1 MHGFISGNVNQVELN
16 AKFRAVNN
24 NIVNLKEA
32 EGTFFS
38 YVSYV
43 PPNIG
48 HILNIIIYGIPFYI
62 YIYIYSYTVSCLP
75 QNCVNRMV
83 LQIALPRYM
92 K

>member
-1 MHGFISGNVNQVELN
+1 MHGFISGNANQVELN

-48 HILNIIIYGIPFYI
+48 HILNIIIYGIP
-62 YIYIYSYTVSCLP
+62 SYMHLCRELFAIKL
-75 QNCVNRMV
+75 CG
-83 LQIALPRYM
+83 
-92 K
+92 